1 MQADG
6 RTLRQHGTL
15 RLVALRA
22 GATEERYVLMQDDR
36 IVAGG
41 FPSLAAAG
49 ARFERL
55 QRETLRGPALR
66 RAAQPEERAPAAPT
80 AAPADAAAPAETG
93 TADNVVSLEAYR
105 RRRR

>member
-22 GATEERYVLMQDDR
+22 GATEERYDLMQGGR
-36 IVAGG
+36 IIAGG

-49 ARFERL
+49 ARCARL
-55 QRETLRGPALR
+55 PREALRQAAPGPA
-66 RAAQPEERAPAAPT
+66 EEPATVEPT
-80 AAPADAAAPAETG
+80 AAPADAAAQAAPG
-93 TADNVVSLEAYR
+93 DADNVVSLEAYR
-105 RRRR
+105 RRR

>member
-1 MQADG
+1 MQTDG

-22 GATEERYVLMQDDR
+22 GATEERYVLMQDGR
-36 IVAGG
+36 VISGG
-41 FPSLAAAG
+41 FPSLTAAVG
-49 ARFERL
+49 RFERL
-55 QRETLRGPALR
+55 QQAALR
-66 RAAQPEERAPAAPT
+66 QAALGQAEAPPAETT

>member
-1 MQADG
+1 MQTDG

-22 GATEERYVLMQDDR
+22 GATEERYVLMQGGR
-36 IVAGG
+36 IIAGG

-55 QRETLRGPALR
+55 QQEALR
-66 RAAQPEERAPAAPT
+66 QAAPGLVEEPAPAEPT
-80 AAPADAAAPAETG
+80 AAPADATAQAEPG
-93 TADNVVSLEAYR
+93 DADNVVSLEAYR
-105 RRRR
+105 RRP

>member
-1 MQADG
+1 MQTDG
-6 RTLRQHGTL
+6 WTLRQHGTL

-49 ARFERL
+49 ARFERR
-55 QRETLRGPALR
+55 QRETLRGPAQSLPE
-66 RAAQPEERAPAAPT
+66 APEERAPAQPI
-80 AAPADAAAPAETG
+80 AAPADAVSQAESG
-93 TADNVVSLEAYR
+93 EPDNVVSLEAYR
-105 RRRR
+105 RRCP